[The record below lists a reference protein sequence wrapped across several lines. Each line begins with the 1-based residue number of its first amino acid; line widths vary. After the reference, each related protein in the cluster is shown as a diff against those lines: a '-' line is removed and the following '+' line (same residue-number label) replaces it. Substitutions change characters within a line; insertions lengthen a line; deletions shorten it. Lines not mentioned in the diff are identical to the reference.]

1 MKLGN
6 ENIYTIIFKG
16 FAIDGFYPNLNRI
29 KERFMIRGVE
39 NLTINSRDEAK
50 LREENEANLIGSFVT
65 EISDSYTIDENI
77 RNKAMRY
84 GLEALIMSGEE

>member
-1 MKLGN
+1 MSLKELKKDMELAAKAVDTSTEASAKDAATGAEKKLRK
-6 ENIYTIIFKG
+6 ENK
-16 FAIDGFYPNLNRI
+16 R
-29 KERFMIRGVE
+29 
-39 NLTINSRDEAK
+39 

-65 EISDSYTIDENI
+65 EVSDSYTIDENI